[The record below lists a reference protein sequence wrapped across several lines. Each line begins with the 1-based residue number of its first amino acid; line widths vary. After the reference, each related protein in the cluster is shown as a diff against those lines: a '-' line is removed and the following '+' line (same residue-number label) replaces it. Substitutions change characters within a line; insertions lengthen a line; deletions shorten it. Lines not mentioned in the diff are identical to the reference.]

1 MTHLR
6 DVFREAAL
14 SRRTGTEDATRQ
26 AVLAYL
32 ASYRTGDI
40 EARLALFAEDA
51 TFEDPVGTD
60 PIIGREALKAFWAA
74 GAHFDI
80 AMELQTLAVNGLEAA
95 FLFVATLRTQQGDA
109 VTLRVIETL
118 VVNEQG
124 LISRMRAHF
133 DSSSIT

>member
-1 MTHLR
+1 M
-6 DVFREAAL
+6 FREAAL
-14 SRRTGTEDATRQ
+14 SRCTGAEDVTRR
-26 AVLAYL
+26 AALAYVD
-32 ASYRTGDI
+32 SYQTGDI

-60 PIIGREALKAFWAA
+60 PMIGREALKAFWTA

-80 AMELQTLAVNGLEAA
+80 AMELQTLAVNGSEAA
-95 FLFVATLRTQQGDA
+95 FLFVATLHAPQGDS

-118 VVNEQG
+118 AVAEQG

-133 DSSSIT
+133 DPSSIS